1 MIADRWFLFFCFRM
15 LPCIIISLI
24 LSLAGR
30 VEGEVTKTV
39 RAQGLG
45 LIVGDDLSGGFEQA
59 KKAAMRQ
66 AVEEAV
72 GSLITTQTRVQNFAV
87 IEDDILS
94 QTEGYIRRFEVL
106 EHGSV
111 DSSTYQVTI
120 EAVVILGDLHRR
132 LDALELLIES
142 AGNPYILCLGRER
155 FADDGESQADGG
167 GIVEG
172 ELTAVLQRASR
183 RFNIAVPIEE
193 EGLPAGAFDDLSRL
207 AAWGQQQGCDVVI
220 RGDAT
225 VQSATGIKIPFS
237 SASLDATGLK
247 SAAAELRVE
256 ALWTDT
262 GQIFASLTA
271 VGRSAASTRTE
282 AYEKAIRSGMGKLAD
297 ELLKQLAEDW
307 REKVYSGRLIRL
319 VVEGSR
325 EQLQI
330 FERDFPI
337 SIGGIEKLYPRNY
350 SGEEGMY
357 DARSKN
363 TGFQVA
369 RELTV
374 KGLANFDVEI
384 VQVSLNAL
392 KLQLH
397 EQ

>member
-1 MIADRWFLFFCFRM
+1 M
-15 LPCIIISLI
+15 
-24 LSLAGR
+24 
-30 VEGEVTKTV
+30 TKTV
-39 RAQGLG
+39 RVQGMG
-45 LIVGDDLSGGFEQA
+45 LIVGEDLSGGFEQA

-72 GSLITTQTRVQNFAV
+72 GTLITAQTRVQNFTV

-94 QTEGYIRRFEVL
+94 QTEGYIRHFEVL

-155 FADDGESQADGG
+155 LAGDGESRPDGW
-167 GIVEG
+167 GIVEA

-183 RFNIAVPIEE
+183 RFNLAVPVDK
-193 EGLPAGAFDDLSRL
+193 EGLPTGAFDDLSRL
-207 AAWGQQQGCDVVI
+207 AAWGQQQGCDVII

-225 VQSATGIKIPFS
+225 VQPATGIKIPFS
-237 SASLDATGLK
+237 SASLDETGIK

-256 ALWTDT
+256 ALWTDS
-262 GQIFASLTA
+262 GQIFASLSA
-271 VGRSAASTRTE
+271 VGRAAASTRTE
-282 AYEKAIRSGMGKLAD
+282 AYEKAIRTGMGKLAD
-297 ELLKQLAEDW
+297 ELIKRLAEDW

-319 VVEGSR
+319 VVEGNR

-330 FERDFPI
+330 FERDFPV
-337 SIGGIEKLYPRNY
+337 SIGGIGKLYPRNY
-350 SGEEGMY
+350 SGEVGVY

-369 RELTV
+369 RELTA
-374 KGLANFDVEI
+374 KGLENFDIEI

-392 KLQLH
+392 KLQLN